1 MNIKNNK
8 EALMQK
14 IIFILVPVIG
24 VVMIGGYLISG
35 SASFTR
41 QSENSESLTDSQ
53 ITDGDVAET
62 EDSMAASSETG
73 QPTLTGDA
81 NNSAESDVAKYQ
93 EYSSESFAAA
103 GGARRVLFFH
113 AAWCPTCKVTDADFV
128 DAQSRIPEGV
138 MVFKTD
144 YDTEDELKK
153 KCGVTYQHTFVE
165 VDAQGKQLQK
175 WNGGG
180 VSQLTAKLNK

>member
-1 MNIKNNK
+1 
-8 EALMQK
+8 MQK
-14 IIFILVPVIG
+14 IIFILLALIG
-24 VVMIGGYLISG
+24 VVIVGGYLISG

-41 QSENSESLTDSQ
+41 QSENSESLMDSQ

-62 EDSMAASSETG
+62 GDSMVASGETG
-73 QPTLTGDA
+73 QPTQTESMNDP
-81 NNSAESDVAKYQ
+81 AESDVAKYQ

-103 GGARRVLFFH
+103 GGTRRVLFFH
-113 AAWCPTCKVTDADFV
+113 AAWCPTCKVAHADFV
-128 DAQSRIPEGV
+128 DAQSRIPEDV
-138 MVFKTD
+138 VVFKTD

-153 KCGVTYQHTFVE
+153 KYGVTYQHTFVE

>member
-1 MNIKNNK
+1 
-8 EALMQK
+8 MQK
-14 IIFILVPVIG
+14 IIFILVPIIG
-24 VVMIGGYLISG
+24 LVMIGGYLISG

-41 QSENSESLTDSQ
+41 QSENTESLMDSKMV
-53 ITDGDVAET
+53 DSDVAET
-62 EDSMAASSETG
+62 EDSMAASGEVVE
-73 QPTLTGDA
+73 PTPAGEIKD
-81 NNSAESDVAKYQ
+81 SIEPDVAKYQ

-103 GGARRVLFFH
+103 GGTRRVLFFH
-113 AAWCPTCKVTDADFV
+113 AAWCPTCKVAHADFV
-128 DAQSRIPEGV
+128 DAQSLIPEDV

-153 KCGVTYQHTFVE
+153 KYAVTYQHTFVE

-180 VSQLTAKLNK
+180 VSELIAKLNK